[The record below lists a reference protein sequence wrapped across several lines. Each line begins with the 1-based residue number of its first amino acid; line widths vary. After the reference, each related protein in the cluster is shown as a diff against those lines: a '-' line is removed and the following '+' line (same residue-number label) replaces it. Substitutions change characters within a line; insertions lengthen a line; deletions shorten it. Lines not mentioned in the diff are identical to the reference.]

1 VHRDDVLALKEM
13 WYDLVS
19 WKCERIERSSFLS
32 ISYRILSLARS
43 SARVR
48 ARALYHSLTRSIN
61 HAGARARTHTHTHTH
76 IHTHR
81 QQALKSTQE
90 PFAKFR
96 SPHPTVCVLVLL
108 YMCPHTT
115 IYVSSGLNRNARHAI
130 GLYECAAIHTCG
142 PFLSTLLLQGPLLHK
157 DEKAKIQKCSLTHSP
172 PQRRAC
178 VLPLRKMTRFSKRYP
193 PILHCHTQTQRNT
206 KKP

>member
-1 VHRDDVLALKEM
+1 MRAQLIP
-13 WYDLVS
+13 LVIIPYS
-19 WKCERIERSSFLS
+19 LSF
-32 ISYRILSLARS
+32 SLAR
-43 SARVR
+43 ARDL
-48 ARALYHSLTRSIN
+48 ALSFSLSLSLTHSLDQSITL
-61 HAGARARTHTHTHTH
+61 ARARTHT
-76 IHTHR
+76 HTHR

-130 GLYECAAIHTCG
+130 GYYECAAIHTCG
-142 PFLSTLLLQGPLLHK
+142 PFLSTLLLHGPLLHK

-178 VLPLRKMTRFSKRYP
+178 VLPLRKMTRFSKSYP
-193 PILHCHTQTQRNT
+193 PILLCHTRTQRNT
-206 KKP
+206 KKLSPTAEFR

>member
-1 VHRDDVLALKEM
+1 MHRDDVLALKEM
-13 WYDLVS
+13 WYELVS
-19 WKCERIERSSFLS
+19 WKCERSSFLS
-32 ISYRILSLARS
+32 ISYRILSLSRS
-43 SARVR
+43 LTRVR

-61 HAGARARTHTHTHTH
+61 HARACARARTHTHTHTN
-76 IHTHR
+76 TQATSAQVDTGTFR
-81 QQALKSTQE
+81 QIQVS
-90 PFAKFR
+90 
-96 SPHPTVCVLVLL
+96 SSYCVCSVLVLL

-157 DEKAKIQKCSLTHSP
+157 DEKAKLQKCSLTHSP

-178 VLPLRKMTRFSKRYP
+178 VLPLRKVTRFSKSYP
-193 PILHCHTQTQRNT
+193 PILLCHTQTQRNT